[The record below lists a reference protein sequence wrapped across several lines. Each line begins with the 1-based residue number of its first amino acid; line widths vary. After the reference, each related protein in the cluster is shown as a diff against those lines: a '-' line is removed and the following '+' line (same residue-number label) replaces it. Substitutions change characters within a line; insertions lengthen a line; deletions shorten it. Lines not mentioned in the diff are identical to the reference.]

1 MAEDIY
7 DERRRIRVVGVR
19 PLEANWVPCEDCDDV
34 WCLTHQQHVY
44 DCDCLPIEDWPESPY
59 KQDA

>member
-1 MAEDIY
+1 V
-7 DERRRIRVVGVR
+7 RRRIRVVGVR